1 LLLCC
6 SVVASLSSCSLP
18 LALDDVDLRI
28 EARERV
34 GICGRT
40 GSGKSTMTMILFRMV
55 RKTVLTFPQHF
66 CQYEMISVY
75 HQDRLGANKTQGV
88 VIEKEEHCVA
98 RLCHR

>member
-1 LLLCC
+1 MSPTGPRDRYLMAECLTWLVAVLLCC
-6 SVVASLSSCSLP
+6 FVAVLVCWFVALLLLSLSSGSLP

-55 RKTVLTFPQHF
+55 RRTVSVFLGTF
-66 CQYEMISVY
+66 V
-75 HQDRLGANKTQGV
+75 NTK
-88 VIEKEEHCVA
+88 
-98 RLCHR
+98 